1 MIALLRPHHFHALE
15 VELEIVA
22 HAAVEDRRAGAAD
35 LGAERID
42 GGRRAQHRARHRIEH
57 AAAMRISD
65 EKPVRIDRRRRID
78 AVFPDIAVRQ
88 HHVDGFGFLRRRGAR
103 GIIGRDRQAVDDAAL
118 RRAGAGAGRERFQ
131 QARGAAGG

>member
-1 MIALLRPHHFHALE
+1 MIALLGPHHFHALE

-57 AAAMRISD
+57 AAAMRVGD
-65 EKPVRIDRRRRID
+65 GKPVRIDRRRRID

-88 HHVDGFGFLRRRGAR
+88 HHVDGFGL
-103 GIIGRDRQAVDDAAL
+103 L
-118 RRAGAGAGRERFQ
+118 
-131 QARGAAGG
+131 